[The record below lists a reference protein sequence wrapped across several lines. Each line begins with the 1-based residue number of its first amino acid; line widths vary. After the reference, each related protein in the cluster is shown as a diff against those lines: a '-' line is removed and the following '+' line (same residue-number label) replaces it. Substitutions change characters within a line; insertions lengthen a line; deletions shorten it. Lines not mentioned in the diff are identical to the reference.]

1 MASNVLPAPRGFPRA
16 LCLPRSTPISFG
28 WFLKAFLS
36 GFSPWTA
43 MEKYF
48 FGTSAWSASLGSSA
62 RKPSATSAATPYLST
77 PMRKVILFRT
87 QPYHLSPRF
96 AMDVHSPPA
105 LLFAANRAPSC
116 RCNFAPFRCAR
127 KPASSLAPWK
137 SSEPLGPVAT
147 GERRNNKLAAFG
159 CLDPLT
165 GVLNRSMIQ
174 AHLHENLILHSVYPV
189 PLCVMTFTVDNL
201 AKLNERFGQASVDTA
216 LRVASQTLE
225 NSLRP
230 TDFIGHWIEHEFLAI
245 LTECNESD
253 AIRAAERLR
262 KMVER
267 AHVTFWGD
275 TLNITISI
283 GVTIAHDQD
292 TVGSIVSRSEQAL
305 HKSQTA
311 GGNQVALVSH

>member
-1 MASNVLPAPRGFPRA
+1 M
-16 LCLPRSTPISFG
+16 
-28 WFLKAFLS
+28 
-36 GFSPWTA
+36 
-43 MEKYF
+43 
-48 FGTSAWSASLGSSA
+48 SASLD
-62 RKPSATSAATPYLST
+62 PN
-77 PMRKVILFRT
+77 LFRLVLESI
-87 QPYHLSPRF
+87 P
-96 AMDVHSPPA
+96 VG
-105 LLFAANRAPSC
+105 LFAVDRDGKIFLWNVGMERLIGFLRQETIGHLCGDAFLEHTDAESNPFPHAAIPLIATLRDGCALATRA
-116 RCNFAPFRCAR
+116 
-127 KPASSLAPWK
+127 SLRSKQGSFIPVHLRTVPLRSETGKLLGAVEVL
-137 SSEPLGPVAT
+137 EPLGTVST

-165 GVLNRSMIQ
+165 GVLNRSMIH
-174 AHLHENLILHSVYPV
+174 AHLHENLILRSVYPV
-189 PLCVMTFTVDNL
+189 PFCVMTFTVDNL

-230 TDFIGHWIEHEFLAI
+230 TDFIDHWIEHEFLAI

-267 AHVTFWGD
+267 AHVAFWGD

-283 GVTIAHDQD
+283 GLTIAHDQD

-311 GGNQVALVSH
+311 GGNQVALMSH